1 MPDFTILQKGD
12 LIPANTDNPFVQNYI
27 LLFTICQKYN
37 CCYDNIMAKIL
48 LISDNINIQTITQT
62 TLLNHEFLIASEE
75 TTIIDIMKVE
85 APDIVMFDSDIKN
98 LDLKSVYRNIKD
110 FETIILLIMQEKEF
124 PPEIQTNAHLFVS
137 VPVNQTLLKSTI
149 TAGLKARK
157 SLQKLAKSNQELAN
171 SLYQLNVLYNT
182 SSQLAGSLN
191 KEKLI
196 DIMNEGIDKSLNS
209 NVSCTLS
216 FKDKQTPVLII
227 NSNYKLSDRLIEALK
242 LRAVLNYKNSH
253 IDTKAL
259 FGIDDILVEET
270 VKYSINQYDFE
281 ILNYNKLLS
290 YITVDDKCY
299 GYSEIFREKEYT
311 SDDSKCFQTLVNQ
324 VTLPLK
330 SAILYQEITETN
342 KKLAKLERLKSEF
355 ISIVSHE
362 LKTPLT
368 SIKNSLD
375 IVSSGKT
382 GEITDSMMKFLDMAK
397 RNVKKLSRIINDLLD
412 MSKIEAGKMD
422 YSYVKTSLL
431 PVINDVKLNL
441 SEMAKQK
448 NLSINVQQ
456 AENLKDVYADT
467 DRIEQVLTNLVSN
480 AIKFTPNDGIINISA
495 KLINAEDIKAEEC
508 FAPQIKTLNGEYI
521 QVCVSDQG
529 IGIEKEDLIHVF
541 DKFEQIENSLSR
553 EVGGSGL
560 GLSIAKQLIAAHN
573 GAIWCDSIINKGS
586 EFYFVIPVAN
596 DKSRFTLLKKQYA
609 QEAKKHNE
617 FLTIVTVKSKQDSIC
632 KLLDE
637 SFWAEYN
644 KHDSYIENYDNITV
658 IKTAISNK
666 DIRIGKVIE
675 ERINSLIML
684 NEEKYQNCDIMY
696 SYEVEGVSD
705 EKSSYC

>member
-1 MPDFTILQKGD
+1 
-12 LIPANTDNPFVQNYI
+12 
-27 LLFTICQKYN
+27 
-37 CCYDNIMAKIL
+37 MAKIL
-48 LISDNINIQTITQT
+48 LISDNKNIQTVIHT
-62 TLLNHEFLIASEE
+62 TLLNHEFLIATDE
-75 TTIIDIMKVE
+75 TTVTDIMKVD
-85 APDIVMFDSDIKN
+85 APDIVMLDSDIQN
-98 LDLKSVYRNIKD
+98 LDLKSVYRKIKD
-110 FETIILLIMQEKEF
+110 FETIVLLIMQEKDF
-124 PPEIQTNAHLFVS
+124 PPEIQANAHLFVS
-137 VPVNQTLLKSTI
+137 VPINQNLLKSTI

-191 KEKLI
+191 KDRLI

-209 NVSCTLS
+209 NISCTLS
-216 FKDKQTPVLII
+216 FKDKQKPVLLI
-227 NSNYKLSDRLIEALK
+227 NSNHKLSDRLIEALK
-242 LRAVLNYKNSH
+242 LRAVLNYKNSN
-253 IDTKAL
+253 IDVKNI
-259 FGIDDILVEET
+259 FSIDDIEVEET

-281 ILNYNKLLS
+281 ILNYHKLLS
-290 YITVDDKCY
+290 YIIVDDKCY
-299 GYSEIFREKEYT
+299 GYSEIFREKEFS

-382 GEITDSMMKFLDMAK
+382 GDITDSMMKFLDMAK

-422 YSYVKTSLL
+422 YSYTKTSIE

-441 SEMAKQK
+441 TEMAKQK
-448 NLSINVQQ
+448 NLTLTVDISNKIEEVF
-456 AENLKDVYADT
+456 ADT

-480 AIKFTPNDGIINISA
+480 AIKFTPNNGEINLSA
-495 KLINAEDIKAEEC
+495 KVINAADLNVEDC
-508 FAPQIKTLNGEYI
+508 FKSQVKDLKGNYI
-521 QVCVSDQG
+521 QICVSDQG

-586 EFYFVIPVAN
+586 SFYFVLPVAS
-596 DKSRFTLLKKQYA
+596 DKTRFMLSKKRYVLEA
-609 QEAKKHNE
+609 QKHNE
-617 FLTIVTVKSKQDSIC
+617 VLTVITVKSTQNEIC
-632 KLLDE
+632 DLLKE
-637 SFWAEYN
+637 ENLWTNFTV
-644 KHDSYIENYDNITV
+644 KDSYIEEFSDNSTI
-658 IKTAISNK
+658 IKIALSDKDNK
-666 DIRIGKVIE
+666 LGKIIE
-675 ERINSLIML
+675 DKIHSIIDSSKK
-684 NEEKYQNCDIMY
+684 KYQNCDIMY